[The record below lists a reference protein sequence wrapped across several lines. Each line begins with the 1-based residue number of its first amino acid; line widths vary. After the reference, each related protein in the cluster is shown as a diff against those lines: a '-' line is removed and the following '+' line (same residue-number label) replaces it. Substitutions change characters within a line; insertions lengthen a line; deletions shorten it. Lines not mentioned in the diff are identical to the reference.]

1 MGVQPQLKPI
11 VLSSTYTITGLYYTY
26 RYLHSNEAYLSK
38 LFLQTYYVK
47 QHL

>member
-11 VLSSTYTITGLYYTY
+11 VLSSTYIITALYYTY
-26 RYLHSNEAYLSK
+26 RCLHLNESYLSK
-38 LFLQTYYVK
+38 LFLQTYKVK